1 MTTAI
6 RTFTFGSHS
15 IPYALERASRRTMT
29 ITVKPDGSVHV
40 RAPLDTEEVRIESV
54 LHKRARW
61 ILRQQRFFSQFL
73 PRTPERRYVNGETH
87 LYLGRQYRLRV
98 RQTDSEADQETVK
111 LTGGY
116 IYVYTQEPENKQRI
130 KTHLDVWYM
139 SHAQER
145 FRERLAF
152 CLQSVSGWNIVAPTL
167 HIRPMARRWGACSP
181 CGDLTLNVDLIR
193 APRAC
198 IEYVIMHELCHL
210 RHPDH
215 STQFY
220 ALLSNVMPDWK
231 ARKLRLETLLS

>member
-1 MTTAI
+1 MTTAL
-6 RTFTFGSHS
+6 RTFIFGSQS
-15 IPYALERASRRTMT
+15 IPYALERAPRRTLA
-29 ITVKPDGSVHV
+29 ITVRPDGSVHV
-40 RAPLDTEEVRIESV
+40 RAPQHAEESRIEQV
-54 LHKRARW
+54 LHRRARW

-73 PRTPERRYVNGETH
+73 PRTPARRYISGETH

-98 RQTDSEADQETVK
+98 RAVDAAATQETVK

-116 IYVYTQEPENKQRI
+116 LYVYTQEPENPQRV
-130 KTHLDVWYM
+130 KAHLDAWYM
-139 SHAQER
+139 AHAQER

-152 CLQSVSGWNIVAPTL
+152 CLQSLPGWNIDAPTL
-167 HIRPMARRWGACSP
+167 HIRPMARRWGSCSAS
-181 CGDLTLNVDLIR
+181 GELTLNVDLIR

-220 ALLSNVMPDWK
+220 TLLSSVMPDWQ
-231 ARKLRLETLLS
+231 ARKLRLEILLS